1 MGCERNRRVLA
12 DGFRT
17 NSAARGVGLIV
28 KTARRSHAPNT
39 WRGQLD
45 WCRAG
50 RPTRSVKDEQEL
62 RKAEC
67 GENVTARGHDKAL
80 RKKPRRGSILTQS
93 SH

>member
-1 MGCERNRRVLA
+1 
-12 DGFRT
+12 
-17 NSAARGVGLIV
+17 
-28 KTARRSHAPNT
+28 
-39 WRGQLD
+39 
-45 WCRAG
+45 
-50 RPTRSVKDEQEL
+50 VKDEQEL